1 MIARRWL
8 LVLALAAGFVA
19 GATYLAADRR
29 ADVVVAGRDMAV
41 PRPLTR
47 DDLEVRTVAADLVPD
62 DAVRSV
68 DAAVGS
74 VPRAPLLR
82 GQIVLVRGIAQE
94 VSELRSGLPLPRG
107 QRAIAIPVNAVAAVG
122 GAVLPGSRVDVLS
135 VPVLGRAPA
144 GRTTELLIAGA
155 SVLDVRGESGA
166 ALVQADPKAQ
176 AATGDRIAS
185 VVIAIPLDDELRFA
199 DRIATS
205 TFVLT
210 LTATK

>member
-8 LVLALAAGFVA
+8 LVLALLAGAVA

-29 ADVVVAGRDMAV
+29 ADVVIAGRDIAV

-47 DDLEVRTVAADLVPD
+47 EDLEVRTVAADLVPD

-74 VPRAPLLR
+74 VPRAPLMR
-82 GQIVLVRGIAQE
+82 GQLVLARAIAE
-94 VSELRSGLPLPRG
+94 DVSELRSGLPLARG
-107 QRAIAIPVNAVAAVG
+107 QRAIAIPVSAVAAVG

-166 ALVQADPKAQ
+166 ALVQGDAKTQ
-176 AATGDRIAS
+176 ATSGDRIAS
-185 VVIAIPLDDELRFA
+185 VVIAIPLDEEVRFA

-205 TFVLT
+205 TFVLA